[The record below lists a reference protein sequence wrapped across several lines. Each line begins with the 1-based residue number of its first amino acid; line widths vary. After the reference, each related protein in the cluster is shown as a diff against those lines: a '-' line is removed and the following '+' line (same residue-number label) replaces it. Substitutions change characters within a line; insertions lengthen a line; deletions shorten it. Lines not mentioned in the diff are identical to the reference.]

1 MPRKAFQRC
10 NKMSQK
16 YCLVYNG
23 KVKFFFLGR
32 SIEIHNAVF
41 FLTIYLKNEIRG
53 ESLRPKR
60 SIIIFQLCQELMRGI
75 LGGMLVDYNRV
86 SFIRNGRS

>member
-23 KVKFFFLGR
+23 KVKFFFLGVPLKF
-32 SIEIHNAVF
+32 IMLCF
-41 FLTIYLKNEIRG
+41 FDNLPE
-53 ESLRPKR
+53 E
-60 SIIIFQLCQELMRGI
+60 
-75 LGGMLVDYNRV
+75 
-86 SFIRNGRS
+86 